1 MLPFHKLTQQFAK
14 SHLLT
19 RLFLVIGIII
29 ISISWLMHRLEP
41 HTFPTY
47 FDAVWWA
54 IVSASTVGYGD
65 LVPDSTIGRVIAIIL
80 ILFGIGFVTFF
91 VTSLAATTVTEETQW
106 RQGKLSC
113 RYENHCIVI
122 GWNEKSRQVI
132 KELQRQHSQRE
143 IVLID
148 ETLQQPP
155 FPRHSS
161 VHFIQGNPNIDET
174 LQKANISKAASVL
187 ITAGRSMNEQDS
199 DARTILTLLAVKSNN
214 DKAMVTVEILTPELL
229 ANAKRAGA
237 DEVIEST
244 YVTSLLMSGSTIYP
258 GVASIITD
266 LLEHEDQYN
275 LKMTEIKD
283 EWVGLSFE
291 ELLHEFRKEGKLP
304 LGVKRQGKMLLNPNA
319 PFFVSHEDSILFVD
333 H

>member
-1 MLPFHKLTQQFAK
+1 M
-14 SHLLT
+14 
-19 RLFLVIGIII
+19 
-29 ISISWLMHRLEP
+29 
-41 HTFPTY
+41 
-47 FDAVWWA
+47 
-54 IVSASTVGYGD
+54 
-65 LVPDSTIGRVIAIIL
+65 
-80 ILFGIGFVTFF
+80 
-91 VTSLAATTVTEETQW
+91 
-106 RQGKLSC
+106 
-113 RYENHCIVI
+113 
-122 GWNEKSRQVI
+122 I

-199 DARTILTLLAVKSNN
+199 DARTILTLLAVKSNS